1 MTIRIINGTFGY
13 NDGTRI
19 KPLTAKDGDIDFL
32 PKALEKRLVVDD
44 KIAVYVD
51 KKPAEKKPEENKPA
65 EFFELGD
72 RKVEDLDYKELQAA
86 FKFYELGNPVSKS
99 KDFLV
104 NAIQE
109 YLDAQGGGESSDG
122 KSDEEKEG
130 GESTETTE
138 VGEQN
143 GDNLIPSGTED
154 GEQTDD
160 DSEEDADGESDD
172 DSEEDGDDAPN
183 LNGVDGVA
191 D

>member
-13 NDGTRI
+13 NDGIRI
-19 KPLTAKDGDIDFL
+19 KPLTAKDGDIDL
-32 PKALEKRLVVDD
+32 PKALEKRLVEDD

-65 EFFELGD
+65 EVFELGD
-72 RKVEDLDYKELQAA
+72 RKVEDLDYKDLQTAYKS
-86 FKFYELGNPVSKS
+86 FGLGNPVSKS
-99 KDFLV
+99 KDFLA

-109 YLDAQGGGESSDG
+109 YLDAKGSGESSDG
-122 KSDEEKEG
+122 KSDEETEG

-154 GEQTDD
+154 GEKTED
-160 DSEEDADGESDD
+160 DSEEDAEGESDD
-172 DSEEDGDDAPN
+172 NSEEDGEDAPN

>member
-13 NDGTRI
+13 NDGIRI
-19 KPLTAKDGDIDFL
+19 KPLTAKDGDIDL
-32 PKALEKRLVVDD
+32 PKALEKRLVEDD

-51 KKPAEKKPEENKPA
+51 KKPEENKPT
-65 EFFELGD
+65 EVFELGD
-72 RKVEDLDYKELQAA
+72 RKVEDLEYKELQSA
-86 FKFYELGNPVSKS
+86 FKFYGLGNPVSKS
-99 KDFLV
+99 KDFLA

-109 YLDAQGGGESSDG
+109 YLDAKGGGESSDG
-122 KSDEEKEG
+122 KSDEETEG

-154 GEQTDD
+154 GEKTED
-160 DSEEDADGESDD
+160 DSEEDAEGESDD
-172 DSEEDGDDAPN
+172 DSEENGEDAPN